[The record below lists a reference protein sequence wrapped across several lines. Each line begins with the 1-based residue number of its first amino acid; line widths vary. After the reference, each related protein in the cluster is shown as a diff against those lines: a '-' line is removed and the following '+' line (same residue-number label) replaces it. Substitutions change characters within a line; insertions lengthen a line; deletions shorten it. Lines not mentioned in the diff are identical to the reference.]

1 VNNRFSELFIR
12 RPVATTLLTIGI
24 ALAGWLAFQR
34 LPVSP
39 LPQIDFATINITANM
54 PGGSP
59 DTMATSVAAP
69 LEKHLGQIADVTEMT
84 SQSALGSTRITLQ
97 FGLDRDIDGAAR
109 DVQAA
114 INAARA
120 DLPTSLRQ
128 NPTYHKVNPADA
140 PIMVLALT
148 SSTRP
153 TGQLYD
159 VASNVLQQRLSQ
171 LDGIGEVDVTGS
183 ALPGVRVELNPTAMF
198 HYGVGLEDV
207 RAALASANANSP
219 KGAIEDDDFHY
230 QIYANDQASQAA
242 QYRDLVVAYRNGA
255 AVELRDVAE
264 VVDSVEDLRNA
275 GLANGKPAIGIV
287 LSREPGAN
295 IIQAVD
301 NVKAELPRLIASL
314 PGDVDLTV
322 VVDRS
327 ITIRGSLHDTEMT
340 LITSVALVILV
351 VFVFLRNV
359 RASAIPSV
367 AVPVSIIGSFAAM
380 YLLNFSLNNL
390 SLMALTISTGFVVD
404 DAIVV
409 LENITRHIE
418 EGKTRLQAAILG
430 ASEVGFTVIS
440 ISLSLIAV
448 FLPLLLMGGLVG
460 RLFREFT
467 VTLSMAVLIS
477 LAVSLTTTP
486 MMCAYILPRHAVQRH
501 GRLYNFTEA
510 VFEAMLGFYRRTL
523 AIALRHPLITVM
535 VLFGTIG
542 LNVWLFG
549 QVSYSLFPVQDTGL
563 MIGTIQGDQSISFQ
577 AMKQKLAE
585 LQQIVQEDPAV
596 ATIVGVTGG
605 RTVNSGFVYISLK
618 PYSQRQI
625 TADGVVAR
633 LRGKLGR
640 VAGAKLFLVA
650 VSDLRTGGRQSNA
663 TYQYTLLSD
672 DSAELYKWPP
682 RLVEELS
689 KSDVLKDVNSDQQR
703 NGLEADV
710 AIDRATSARLGL
722 TISAIDNTLYD
733 AFGQRQVST
742 IYNALNQYHVVMEVA
757 PRYWQDPETLRD
769 IWVSTSG
776 ANPSGVQSTNIG
788 VANFSASPVAAP
800 SSTVT
805 SAAATNAADS
815 ARNLATNSLA
825 ASGHSS
831 ASSGAAVST
840 SQETMIP
847 LSAIARFTTGHT
859 ELGVNHQGQFASATI
874 SFNLAQGKALSDAQT
889 AIDDAVRAVG
899 MPSTVRGAF
908 AGTAATSQQAQ
919 SGQLILI
926 GAALLAV
933 YLVLGILY
941 ESYIHPITIIS
952 TLPSASVGALI
963 ALKLFNTEFTIIAFI
978 GIILLIGIVKKN
990 AIMMID
996 FALQAEREGLDTRE
1010 AITQA
1015 CLLRFRPIMM
1025 TTCAALFGA
1034 LPLAFGTGEGS
1045 ELRHPLG
1052 ITIVG
1057 GLLFS
1062 QALTLY
1068 TTPVIFLY
1076 LDRFGKFMGRVWN
1089 RVYLRKPAA
1098 RAAGA

>member
-1 VNNRFSELFIR
+1 MRNRLTELFIR
-12 RPVATTLLTIGI
+12 RPVATTLLTIGV
-24 ALAGWLAFQR
+24 ALAGLLAFGR

-39 LPQIDFATINITANM
+39 LPQIDFATISVSANM

-59 DTMATSVAAP
+59 DNMASAVAAP

-84 SQSALGSTRITLQ
+84 SQSTLGNARITLQ

-128 NPTYHKVNPADA
+128 NPSYHKVNPADA
-140 PIMVLALT
+140 PIMVLSLT
-148 SSTRP
+148 SRTRP
-153 TGQLYD
+153 LGQLYD
-159 VASNVLQQRLSQ
+159 VASNILQQRLSQ
-171 LDGIGEVDVTGS
+171 LDGIGEVDVNGS
-183 ALPGVRVELNPTAMF
+183 ALPGVRVELNPGAMF
-198 HYGVGLEDV
+198 HYGIGLEDV

-219 KGAIEDDDFHY
+219 KGAVEDNDFHY
-230 QIYANDQASQAA
+230 QLYANDQASQAS
-242 QYRDLVVAYRNGA
+242 QYRDLVVAYRDNA
-255 AVELRDVAE
+255 AVKLSDVAE

-275 GLANGKPAIGIV
+275 GLANGVPAIGLT

-295 IIQAVD
+295 IIKAVD
-301 NVKAELPRLIASL
+301 GVKAELPRLIASL
-314 PGDVDLTV
+314 PGDVDLRV

-327 ITIRGSLHDTEMT
+327 ITIRGSLKDTEMT
-340 LITSVALVILV
+340 LITSVGLVILV
-351 VFVFLRNV
+351 VFVFLRDI
-359 RASAIPSV
+359 RATLIPSV

-380 YLLNFSLNNL
+380 YLLGFSLDNL

-409 LENITRHIE
+409 LENIARHIE

-430 ASEVGFTVIS
+430 ASEVGFTVVS
-440 ISLSLIAV
+440 ITLSLIAV

-467 VTLSMAVLIS
+467 LTLSLAVTIS

-486 MMCAYILPRHAVQRH
+486 MMCAYVLPRVAAREH
-501 GRLYNFTEA
+501 GWLYNVTEA
-510 VFEAMLGFYRRTL
+510 GFEAMLGFYRRTL
-523 AIALRHPLITVM
+523 GVALRHPLIV
-535 VLFGTIG
+535 VFSLGLTIW

-577 AMKQKLAE
+577 AMTKKLAQLE
-585 LQQIVQEDPAV
+585 AIVQADPAV
-596 ATIVGVTGG
+596 KDIVGVTGG
-605 RTVNSGFVYISLK
+605 RQVNSGFIYISLK
-618 PYSQRQI
+618 PFSERRV

-633 LRGKLGR
+633 LRGKLAA
-640 VAGAKLFLVA
+640 VAGARLFLVA

-672 DSAELYKWPP
+672 DSADLYKWSATLT
-682 RLVEELS
+682 RALMG
-689 KSDVLKDVNSDQQR
+689 SDVLKDVNSDQQQG
-703 NGLEADV
+703 GLEADV
-710 AIDRATSARLGL
+710 NIDRATGMRLGL
-722 TISAIDNTLYD
+722 TLNAIDNTLYD
-733 AFGQRQVST
+733 AFGQRQVSV

-757 PRYWQDPETLRD
+757 PRYWQDPSWMRNL
-769 IWVSTSG
+769 WVSTSG
-776 ANPSGVQSTNIG
+776 ANPTGTQSTNE
-788 VANFSASPVAAP
+788 SAALFAAP
-800 SSTVT
+800 T
-805 SAAATNAADS
+805 AATSTAATIAADS

-831 ASSGAAVST
+831 ASSGSAVST
-840 SQETMIP
+840 SEETMIP
-847 LSAIARFTTGHT
+847 FSAFATLNPGHT
-859 ELGVNHQGQFASATI
+859 PLGVNHQGPFPAATI
-874 SFNLAQGKALSDAQT
+874 SFNLAPGKALSDARK
-889 AIDDAVRAVG
+889 AIDDAVTAIG
-899 MPSTVRGAF
+899 MPSSVRGAF

-919 SGQLILI
+919 SGQLILVA
-926 GAALLAV
+926 GALLTI

-941 ESYIHPITIIS
+941 ESYIHPVTIIS

-963 ALKLFNTEFTIIAFI
+963 ALKLSGTEFTIIAFI

-996 FALQAEREGLDTRE
+996 FALQAEREGANTRD

-1068 TTPVIFLY
+1068 TTPVVFLY
-1076 LDRFGKFMGRVWN
+1076 LDRFGKWAGRVWG
-1089 RVYLRKPAA
+1089 RVYHRQAPASIA
-1098 RAAGA
+1098 EA

>member
-1 VNNRFSELFIR
+1 MNNRFSELFIR

-24 ALAGWLAFQR
+24 AFAGLLAFGR

-39 LPQIDFATINITANM
+39 LPQVDFATISVSANM
-54 PGGSP
+54 PGASP
-59 DTMATSVAAP
+59 DNMASAVAAP
-69 LEKHLGQIADVTEMT
+69 LEKHLGQIADVTEMS
-84 SQSALGSTRITLQ
+84 SQSTLGNARVTLQ

-128 NPTYHKVNPADA
+128 NPSYHKFNPADA
-140 PIMVLALT
+140 PIMVLSLT
-148 SSTRP
+148 STTRP
-153 TGQLYD
+153 LGELYD

-171 LDGIGEVDVTGS
+171 LEGIGEVDVTGS
-183 ALPGVRVELNPTAMF
+183 ALPGVRVELNPGAMF
-198 HYGVGLEDV
+198 HYGIGLEDL

-219 KGAIEDDDFHY
+219 KGAIEDADFHY
-230 QIYANDQASQAA
+230 QIYANDQATKAA
-242 QYRDLVVAYRNGA
+242 QYRDLVVAYRNNA
-255 AVELRDVAE
+255 PVKLSDVAE

-275 GLANGKPAIGIV
+275 GLANGKPAIGLV

-301 NVKAELPRLIASL
+301 RVKAELPRLIASL

-327 ITIRGSLHDTEMT
+327 ITIRGSLKDTEKT
-340 LITSVALVILV
+340 LITSVGLVILV
-351 VFVFLRNV
+351 VFVFLRDV

-380 YLLNFSLNNL
+380 YLLGFSLNNL

-430 ASEVGFTVIS
+430 AGEVGFTVIS

-477 LAVSLTTTP
+477 LVVSLTTTP
-486 MMCAYILPRHAVQRH
+486 MMCAYVLPRQAVAKH
-501 GRLYNFTEA
+501 GRIYNMTEA
-510 VFEAMLGFYRRTL
+510 GFDAMLGFYRRTL
-523 AIALRHPLITVM
+523 AVALRHPLTVVL
-535 VLFGTIG
+535 VLFATIG

-563 MIGTIQGDQSISFQ
+563 IVGSIQGDQSISFQ
-577 AMKQKLAE
+577 AMTKKLAQ
-585 LQQIVQEDPAV
+585 LQEIVQDDPAV
-596 ATIVGVTGG
+596 ATVVGVTGG
-605 RTVNSGFVYISLK
+605 RQVNSGFIYSSLK
-618 PYSQRQI
+618 PFAERQI

-633 LRGKLGR
+633 LRSKLAR
-640 VAGAKLFLVA
+640 VAGARLYLVA

-672 DSAELYKWPP
+672 DTAELYKWGP
-682 RLVEELS
+682 RLTAELM
-689 KSDVLKDVNSDQQR
+689 KSDVVKDVNSDQQQG
-703 NGLEADV
+703 GLEADV
-710 AIDRATSARLGL
+710 NIDRATSMRLGL

-757 PRYWQDPETLRD
+757 PRYWQDPSWMRN
-769 IWVSTSG
+769 IWASTSG
-776 ANPSGVQSTNIG
+776 ANPTGTQSTN
-788 VANFSASPVAAP
+788 A
-800 SSTVT
+800 
-805 SAAATNAADS
+805 SAANYSAPTAATSTAASIAADA

-831 ASSGAAVST
+831 ASTGSAVST
-840 SQETMIP
+840 SVETMIP
-847 LSAIARFTTGHT
+847 FSAFANLAEGHT
-859 ELGVNHQGQFASATI
+859 PLSVNHQGQFPASTI
-874 SFNLAQGKALSDAQT
+874 SFNLAPGKAISDAQK
-889 AIDDAVRAVG
+889 AIEDAVRDID
-899 MPSTVRGAF
+899 MPATVRGAF

-919 SGQLILI
+919 SGQLVLI
-926 GAALLAV
+926 GGALLAV

-996 FALQAEREGLDTRE
+996 FALQAEREGLDTRD

-1025 TTCAALFGA
+1025 TTCAAMFGA

-1076 LDRFGKFMGRVWN
+1076 LDRFGKWVGGVWQ
-1089 RVYLRKPAA
+1089 RVYLRQAPA
-1098 RAAGA
+1098 RVAGT